1 MKITNLN
8 NLDRKTKT
16 TIAIVAIAL
25 LLCLIGA
32 GVAIAKTKAN
42 TATGTTDTTEQ
53 VTTPTTTVAEHTSV
67 EANVTF
73 DLEGFD
79 WSVPAL
85 LSVTDATGNT
95 TYVAYETPDNAKLT
109 LENGT
114 YTVTGVSPIT
124 AEGAIYITSEPA
136 TVDKTTEVVAI
147 TGVRLAPEN
156 VTDEQIAAITEA
168 YAKAKDTGVVT
179 ESVTATIAANAN
191 AGAEA
196 RASKTDEEKAQAT
209 ESAKSEAETKHEQA
223 VSESNSG
230 GNSGN
235 SSNSG
240 SANSGGNSNANTS
253 TPAAHTHSWT
263 PVYRT
268 VHHDAVTH
276 EEPVYQTIHPMY
288 DYCGAHHVRLDS
300 NGDCS
305 KCYAER
311 KGTNNEWMGG
321 IPANSYVN
329 TVETETRQTGTKTVT
344 DKAAYDEQVID
355 HYTCSCGATK

>member
-53 VTTPTTTVAEHTSV
+53 VTTPTTTVAERTSV
-67 EANVTF
+67 EANITF

-85 LSVTDATGNT
+85 LSVTDATGT
-95 TYVAYETPDNAKLT
+95 VTYVAYETPDNAKLT

-136 TVDKTTEVVAI
+136 TVDKTTEVIAI
-147 TGVRLAPEN
+147 TGIRLAPEN
-156 VTDEQIAAITEA
+156 VTDEQIAAITDA
-168 YAKAKDTGVVT
+168 YSKAKDTGVVT
-179 ESVTATIAANAN
+179 ESVTATITANAS

-209 ESAKSEAETKHEQA
+209 ESAKSEAETKHTEA
-223 VSESNSG
+223 VSEG
-230 GNSGN
+230 GNGN
-235 SSNSG
+235 ANNNG

-276 EEPVYQTIHPMY
+276 EEPVYETRY
-288 DYCGAHHVRLDS
+288 ESAYKCGAHHIELVNGNCSQCYTERQGTS
-300 NGDCS
+300 N
-305 KCYAER
+305 A
-311 KGTNNEWMGG
+311 WMEGV
-321 IPANSYVN
+321 PANTYLDYYAKQV
-329 TVETETRQTGTKTVT
+329 TKQTGTKTVT
-344 DKAAYDEQVID
+344 DKAAYDEQVVD

>member
-25 LLCLIGA
+25 LLCLIGT

-53 VTTPTTTVAEHTSV
+53 VTTPTTTVAERTSV
-67 EANVTF
+67 EANITF

-109 LENGT
+109 LADGT

-124 AEGAIYITSEPA
+124 AEGAIYITSEPV
-136 TVDKTTEVVAI
+136 TVDKTTEVIAI
-147 TGVRLAPEN
+147 TGVKLAPEN
-156 VTDEQIAAITEA
+156 VTDEQIAAITDA
-168 YAKAKDTGVVT
+168 YSKAKDTGVVT
-179 ESVTATIAANAN
+179 ESVTATITANAG

-196 RASKTDEEKAQAT
+196 RSSKTDEEKAQAT
-209 ESAKSEAETKHEQA
+209 ESAKSEAETKHTEA
-223 VSESNSG
+223 VSEG
-230 GNSGN
+230 GNSNANTSN

-276 EEPVYQTIHPMY
+276 EEPVYETRTTSKIYCTAHNVPIL
-288 DYCGAHHVRLDS
+288 DIANRWPDTGGLCPADKNCGANHQRVYS
-300 NGDCS
+300 
-305 KCYAER
+305 
-311 KGTNNEWMGG
+311 
-321 IPANSYVN
+321 
-329 TVETETRQTGTKTVT
+329 TEQVQTGTKTVT
-344 DKAAYDEQVID
+344 DKAAYDEQVVD
-355 HYTCSCGATK
+355 HYTCNCGATK

>member
-16 TIAIVAIAL
+16 TIAIVALAL
-25 LLCLIGA
+25 LLCLIGT

-42 TATGTTDTTEQ
+42 TATGTTDTAEQ
-53 VTTPTTTVAEHTSV
+53 VTTPTTTVAERTSV
-67 EANVTF
+67 EATVTF

-109 LENGT
+109 LTDGT

-156 VTDEQIAAITEA
+156 VTDEQIAAITDA

-179 ESVTATIAANAN
+179 ESVTATIAANAG

-223 VSESNSG
+223 VSEG
-230 GNSGN
+230 GNGG
-235 SSNSG
+235 NSG

-276 EEPVYQTIHPMY
+276 TEDTYDTVWKSEAYCQVHKTPHVSQAVYDADP
-288 DYCGAHHVRLDS
+288 DRLGYCSSDK
-300 NGDCS
+300 
-305 KCYAER
+305 KCTASSTV
-311 KGTNNEWMGG
+311 KEWQEK
-321 IPANSYVN
+321 VK
-329 TVETETRQTGTKTVT
+329 TGTKTVT

>member
-53 VTTPTTTVAEHTSV
+53 VTTPTTTVAERTSV

-109 LENGT
+109 LTDGT

-136 TVDKTTEVVAI
+136 TVDKTTEVIAI
-147 TGVRLAPEN
+147 TGIKLAPEN

-179 ESVTATIAANAN
+179 ESVTATIAANAS

-209 ESAKSEAETKHEQA
+209 ESAKSEAETKHTEA
-223 VSESNSG
+223 VSEGGNGSSANSG
-230 GNSGN
+230 GNS
-235 SSNSG
+235 
-240 SANSGGNSNANTS
+240 NSNANTS

-276 EEPVYQTIHPMY
+276 EEPVYETVKTSTA
-288 DYCGAHHVRLDS
+288 YCTAHKVPLYEGYKREGWLGFCPADPECLA
-300 NGDCS
+300 NT
-305 KCYAER
+305 
-311 KGTNNEWMGG
+311 TN
-321 IPANSYVN
+321 IY
-329 TVETETRQTGTKTVT
+329 ETKQVQTGTKTVT
-344 DKAAYDEQVID
+344 DKAAYDEQIVD